1 MATTAPLLSSDQ
13 EIEQTVR
20 NLVRPGDG
28 SVRGVFARRALRAVA
43 RLAQQMGEAALRE
56 AVSAPSDYGVL
67 LAALESEPGLAS
79 LVSEDP
85 LAEARLRGIE
95 ARKRLLEAE
104 GGTLG
109 AQEVASLLNISR
121 QAAYKR
127 YRAGRLLAVDCG
139 RHGFSFPAWQFVPGG
154 GVLPGLEEVLP
165 ALAHFDPWM
174 QLAFFLEENAATGGK
189 TPLAALRKG
198 KVKDVLRAA
207 ELHGEH
213 GAV

>member
-1 MATTAPLLSSDQ
+1 MAATAPLQSRDE

-20 NLVRPGDG
+20 SLVRPGDA

-43 RLAQQMGEAALRE
+43 RLSQQMGEASLRE
-56 AVSAPSDYGVL
+56 AVSASSDYGVL
-67 LAALESEPGLAS
+67 LTALESEPGMVGLTP
-79 LVSEDP
+79 EDP

-109 AQEVASLLNISR
+109 AQEVASFLNISR

-139 RHGFSFPAWQFVPGG
+139 RHGFVFPAWQFVPE
-154 GVLPGLEEVLP
+154 GVLPGLEEVLA
-165 ALAHFDPWM
+165 ALVDFDPWM
-174 QLAFFLEENAATGGK
+174 KLAFFLEANAATGGK
-189 TPLAALRKG
+189 PPLAALRRG
-198 KVKDVLRAA
+198 KLKDALRAA
-207 ELHGEH
+207 ALHGEH